1 MPHESPFRWVMLGL
15 IWLLYFSFGIT
26 SATIPPLAIP
36 IIEDLEMT
44 YTQMGL
50 VLGAWQLIYIITAY
64 PLGTLVDSFGVK
76 KSLLI
81 GIFLIWMSLVL
92 RGLSGNF
99 LMLFLSVAL
108 FGFGG
113 PIISIGAPKVI
124 SIWFSG
130 NQRGIAAGVYT
141 TGPLIG
147 ASLALAT
154 AASWVMPLT
163 GSWRGISL
171 IYGAIV
177 LLTMILWGLFSRD
190 VDSDRDG
197 LEQTSILVV
206 LNNLIRIRNVQ
217 IIMVLAIAAFFLNH
231 GLNNWLPTLLQE
243 KSMTLSEAGFW
254 TSVSTLI
261 GVIGLAIVPSIA
273 RFGYRV
279 ISLCILFTIASM
291 TTFCLAV
298 FTDMPLLTVLL
309 LSSIVRA
316 PIMPVLTLV
325 LMETP
330 GVGSSR
336 MGAAGGLFFA
346 AAEIGG
352 FGGPL
357 LLGFI
362 RDLAGS
368 IAGGL
373 FFLAFLIAIF
383 IAMLPML
390 KEEQGNSYLR

>member
-1 MPHESPFRWVMLGL
+1 MPHESSFRWVMLAL

-26 SATIPPLAIP
+26 SATIPPLTIP

-44 YTQMGL
+44 YSQMGL
-50 VLGAWQLIYIITAY
+50 VLGAWQLVYIVTAY
-64 PLGTLVDSFGVK
+64 PLGALVDSLGVK

-81 GIFLIWMSLVL
+81 GIFLVWVSLVL

-147 ASLALAT
+147 ASLVLAT

-171 IYGAIV
+171 IYGAAV
-177 LLTMILWGLFSRD
+177 LFTMLLWVLFSRD
-190 VDSDRDG
+190 GASDPDNS
-197 LEQTSILVV
+197 EQRSVSAV
-206 LNNLIRIRNVQ
+206 FNDLIHIRNVQ
-217 IIMVLAIAAFFLNH
+217 IIMVLAIATFCLNH

-254 TSVSTLI
+254 TAISTMT
-261 GVIGLAIVPSIA
+261 GVIGLIVVPSLA

-279 ISLCILFTIASM
+279 ISLFILFMIASA

-298 FTDMPLLTVLL
+298 LTDMPLLTVLF
-309 LSSIVRA
+309 LSSVVRA
-316 PIMPVLTLV
+316 PMMPILTLV

-357 LLGFI
+357 LLGII
-362 RDLAGS
+362 RDLVGS
-368 IAGGL
+368 MTGGL
-373 FFLAFLIAIF
+373 FFLAVLIAI
-383 IAMLPML
+383 LVVLVPML
-390 KEEQGNSYLR
+390 KEKQEQ